1 MAICGKRGHY
11 LTLEE
16 AKYGCPKCKR
26 EREGE
31 NSGYLI
37 PIRCPRCNE
46 IMQHRPL
53 FAGNMPVEGNQVCER
68 CFKEAG
74 VSDHISRS
82 ERAKLEGPSEL
93 IDIERLSRLLNP
105 KSEPIKP
112 PKESTATSAYGINAA
127 YANSPKR
134 IKPTISKPL
143 LSPGS
148 TPAEIR
154 KIERRKSPHTVPDIV
169 CVFLFLL
176 TITIGVLAQV

>member
-74 VSDHISRS
+74 VSSHISRS
-82 ERAKLEGPSEL
+82 ERAKLEGPSER
-93 IDIERLSRLLNP
+93 IDIEKLSHLLNS
-105 KSEPIKP
+105 KSKSP
-112 PKESTATSAYGINAA
+112 PVYGINAA
-127 YANSPKR
+127 YADNLKR
-134 IKPTISKPL
+134 VKLTVSNPL
-143 LSPGS
+143 FSPGS